1 MTDYSGFRDS
11 VRRNTRKALLA
22 MVVTIAA
29 FVLPTAVA
37 TPAQAVTIAQLNTWV
52 NGQDGLCTYGTQCV
66 SLINGYAG
74 FAGVSSIS
82 GNAVNFYANANG
94 TWIKYA
100 LGAHTPVKGDVV
112 VYNANHSGNAY
123 GHVALILE
131 NVSATQFRV
140 FHQNYNGTCAHKE
153 IISRTGIS
161 GYIRPT
167 TLT

>member
-1 MTDYSGFRDS
+1 MTDYSGLRHS
-11 VRRNTRKALLA
+11 VRHNTRKALLA
-22 MVVTIAA
+22 MIVTLAA
-29 FVLPTAVA
+29 FVLPKAVDA
-37 TPAQAVTIAQLNTWV
+37 PAQAVTIAQLNTWV
-52 NGQDGLCTYGTQCV
+52 NAEDGHCTYGTQCV

-74 FAGVSSIS
+74 FAGVSGVS
-82 GNAVNFYANANG
+82 GNAKDFYANANG

-100 LGAHTPVKGDVV
+100 LGAHTPTKGDVV
-112 VYNANHSGNAY
+112 VYNANHTGNAS

-153 IISRTGIS
+153 IISRTGIN